1 MDEEETG
8 VGGGVGCVWSES
20 LEPVCGGITFVPVGT
35 DVGGGMGVT
44 VDEPADR
51 ELVQF

>member
-1 MDEEETG
+1 MDEEETE

-35 DVGGGMGVT
+35 DEGGGIGVT
-44 VDEPADR
+44 VDDPVDI
-51 ELVQF
+51 ELIQC